1 MNADPTIFKSKNDF
15 LIKAILAG
23 AESVSKGNLP
33 EEVEEVEVK
42 LTEKQLENV
51 SRKVVDLMKT
61 EVMNEVMKTLLG
73 MVVSNPV
80 NFAMQPQTQKD
91 TENVVED

>member
-1 MNADPTIFKSKNDF
+1 M
-15 LIKAILAG
+15 
-23 AESVSKGNLP
+23 SKGNLP
-33 EEVEEVEVK
+33 EEVEDVEVK

-51 SRKVVDLMKT
+51 CRKVVDLMKT

-91 TENVVED
+91 TESVVEDYLADAAMDYFEE